1 MIDTEKIRKD
11 FPMYAEHDSA
21 YKGQPLHYLDSG
33 ATSFKPYSVIE
44 AEQSY
49 YSDYSSNVHR
59 GDYVLAN
66 TADKEYE
73 GARKRI
79 ASFINA
85 DPDEVC
91 FTSGDTFG
99 MNQVANGVGEWL
111 HEGDEIILSY
121 HEHASNV
128 LPWFKVAQRKG
139 AVIKYVPLDETG
151 RITAE
156 NLRKTV
162 TERTKVVSFASV
174 TNVLGYKID
183 EKEFAKIAHS
193 VGALYVS
200 DGAQSVAHQKT
211 DVKDTDVDFFVFSGH
226 KMLGPSGIG
235 VMYGKR
241 KLLKK
246 LNPLCYGGEMNSRFY
261 EDTTFTLV
269 DPPLRF
275 EAGTPNVAGAIG
287 LAKACD
293 YLEGIGFDAVIE
305 HEERLRQLAVE
316 ELSKLDNVV
325 IYNKDAEAGIVTFNV
340 KDVFAQDAATYLGS
354 KGVYVR
360 SGTHCAKLLPLF
372 LGEPATIRASLYI
385 YNDEGDIHALVEAVS
400 HAEDY
405 LDVYFN

>member
-21 YKGQPLHYLDSG
+21 YKGIPLHYLDSG
-33 ATSFKPYSVIE
+33 ATSIKPYSVIE

-211 DVKDTDVDFFVFSGH
+211 DVIDTDGDFFFISGL

-235 VMYGKR
+235 VLYGKR
-241 KLLKK
+241 
-246 LNPLCYGGEMNSRFY
+246 
-261 EDTTFTLV
+261 
-269 DPPLRF
+269 
-275 EAGTPNVAGAIG
+275 
-287 LAKACD
+287 
-293 YLEGIGFDAVIE
+293 
-305 HEERLRQLAVE
+305 
-316 ELSKLDNVV
+316 
-325 IYNKDAEAGIVTFNV
+325 
-340 KDVFAQDAATYLGS
+340 
-354 KGVYVR
+354 
-360 SGTHCAKLLPLF
+360 
-372 LGEPATIRASLYI
+372 
-385 YNDEGDIHALVEAVS
+385 
-400 HAEDY
+400 
-405 LDVYFN
+405 